1 MHPGPT
7 TRRAHKQTK
16 LHSYHSHAEGLVR
29 SHAVSPAVGLE
40 SVSSHEHRSA
50 VSVVSRGLLYNLM
63 MGRLFKDTLE
73 SPPDICKASEIRV
86 WTLSV
91 LEIDTDVMGNEDGGS
106 LIYLAV

>member
-1 MHPGPT
+1 
-7 TRRAHKQTK
+7 
-16 LHSYHSHAEGLVR
+16 
-29 SHAVSPAVGLE
+29 
-40 SVSSHEHRSA
+40 
-50 VSVVSRGLLYNLM
+50 M
-63 MGRLFKDTLE
+63 MGRLFKDTLG